1 MIGVACVGAGAWGAN
16 LIRNF
21 GSLGALRMVCDP
33 DAAALK
39 RAAKAFPEVQTVD
52 SFTRVLA
59 DPAIQAVV
67 LATPAKTHAALAKQ
81 ALLAGKDVFVEKPL
95 ALTLA
100 DGREVVELAARERRI
115 LMVGHVLRYHPAV
128 TALDGLIARGELG
141 KLQYVYSNRLNIGK
155 FRREENIL
163 WSFAPHDISTLIHLA
178 GQSPAAVQASGGTYL
193 QTGVPDVTMTH
204 LEFADGVRGHIFVS
218 WLHPVKE
225 QRLVIIGDRKMAVF
239 DDLAKEK
246 LVLYPHEVS
255 WVDRAPVAHRG
266 EAEVVP
272 LEVEEPLAAEC
283 RHFLDCV
290 ERRVTPRTDGQE
302 ALRVLAV
309 LQASQASLDQ
319 QGRLVAVDGAM
330 GQAVG
335 ARPGAKPETYW
346 AHPTAVVDQPSEIG
360 AGTKLWHF
368 SHVLAGSRIGRQCIV
383 GQNVVIGP
391 RVSIGDGVKIQNNVS
406 VYEGVTLEDA
416 VFCGPSMV
424 FTNVINPRSAVPRK
438 SELKPTLVR
447 QGATL
452 GANCTIVCG
461 ITIGRSAFV
470 GAGAVVTKSVPDY
483 ALVVG
488 NPARRIGWMCACGM
502 KLKVTGGRALC
513 QSCGTRYRITSRDGC
528 CRTE

>member
-1 MIGVACVGAGAWGAN
+1 MTKVACVGSGAWGAN
-16 LIRNF
+16 LVRNF
-21 GSLGALRMVCDP
+21 GTMGALHMVCDSDP
-33 DAAALK
+33 AALK
-39 RAAKAFPEVQTVD
+39 RAAKIFPDVQVVK
-52 SFTRVLA
+52 SYERVLA
-59 DPAIQAVV
+59 DSQIRAVV
-67 LATPAKTHAALAKQ
+67 LATPAKTHAALARQ

-100 DGREVVELAARERRI
+100 DGRDLVELAARERRI

-128 TALDGLIARGELG
+128 VALDGLIARGELG

-163 WSFAPHDISTLIHLA
+163 WSFAPHDISTLVHLV
-178 GQSPAAVQASGGTYL
+178 GQTPTAVQASGGTYL

-204 LEFADGVRGHIFVS
+204 LEFPNGVRGHIFVS

-225 QRLVIIGDRKMAVF
+225 QRLVVIGDRKMAVF
-239 DDLAKEK
+239 DDLAKDK

-266 EAEVVP
+266 EAETVTV
-272 LEVEEPLAAEC
+272 EVEEPLAVEC

-302 ALRVLAV
+302 ALRVLEV
-309 LQASQASLDQ
+309 LQASQQSLDQ
-319 QGRLVAVDGAM
+319 R
-330 GQAVG
+330 GQVVSL
-335 ARPGAKPETYW
+335 ARPATGESIPGTDSAQSVYW
-346 AHPTAVVDQPSEIG
+346 AHPSAVVDQPCEIG
-360 AGTKLWHF
+360 SGTKLWHF
-368 SHVLAGSRIGRQCIV
+368 SHVLTGSHVGRNCIV

-406 VYEGVTLEDA
+406 VYEGVTLEDS

-424 FTNVINPRSAVPRK
+424 FTNVINPRSAIPRK
-438 SELKPTLVR
+438 TELRPTLVR
-447 QGATL
+447 EGATL

-488 NPARRIGWMCACGM
+488 NPARRVGWICACGI
-502 KLKVTGGRALC
+502 KLKVTGGLALC
-513 QSCGTRYRITSRDGC
+513 QSCGTRYRITAREGC
-528 CRTE
+528 RRME

>member
-1 MIGVACVGAGAWGAN
+1 MMKVACVGAGAWGAN
-16 LIRNF
+16 LVRNF
-21 GSLGALRMVCDP
+21 GTMGVLRLICDS
-33 DAAALK
+33 DHAALT
-39 RAAKAFPEVQTVD
+39 RAAKAFPDVPLTDSFEHVLANHEVQ
-52 SFTRVLA
+52 
-59 DPAIQAVV
+59 AVI

-100 DGREVVELAARERRI
+100 DGRELVELAARERRI

-128 TALDGLIARGELG
+128 VALDGLIAGGQLG
-141 KLQYVYSNRLNIGK
+141 KIQYVYSNRLNIGK

-163 WSFAPHDISTLIHLA
+163 WSFAPHDISTLIHLV
-178 GQSPAAVQASGGTYL
+178 GQAPVSVQASGGTYL
-193 QTGVPDVTMTH
+193 QKGVPDVTMTH
-204 LEFADGVRGHIFVS
+204 LEFANGVRGHIFVS

-239 DDLAKEK
+239 DDLAKDK
-246 LVLYPHEVS
+246 LVLYPHEVA

-266 EAEVVP
+266 EAEVVALP
-272 LEVEEPLAAEC
+272 VEEPLAAEC

-290 ERRVTPRTDGQE
+290 ERRTTPRTDGQE
-302 ALRVLAV
+302 ALRVLEV
-309 LQASQASLDQ
+309 LQASQASLDGA
-319 QGRLVAVDGAM
+319 GRVISLAPAGDRESVSSPSSGL
-330 GQAVG
+330 
-335 ARPGAKPETYW
+335 EEFW
-346 AHPTAVVDQPSEIG
+346 AHPTAVIDQPCDIG
-360 AGTKLWHF
+360 SGTKLWHF
-368 SHVLAGSRIGRQCIV
+368 SHVLAGSRLGRNCIL

-391 RVSIGDGVKIQNNVS
+391 RVSIGHGVKIQNNVS
-406 VYEGVTLEDA
+406 VYEGVTLEDS

-424 FTNVINPRSAVPRK
+424 FTNVFNPRSAIPRK
-438 SELKPTLVR
+438 TELRPTLVR

-488 NPARRIGWMCACGM
+488 NPARRVGWMCACGI
-502 KLKVTGGRALC
+502 KLKVTGARALC
-513 QSCGTRYRITSRDGC
+513 QSCGARYRITGRDGC
-528 CRTE
+528 RKME